1 MHISCLII
9 STSFPKNEHTEY
21 LTYLVVA
28 GLGSGGGGGRKYRPL
43 AYCLKKPNK
52 SLRGSSL
59 GSS

>member
-28 GLGSGGGGGRKYRPL
+28 GLGSGGGGVESTDLWPT
-43 AYCLKKPNK
+43 A
-52 SLRGSSL
+52 
-59 GSS
+59 